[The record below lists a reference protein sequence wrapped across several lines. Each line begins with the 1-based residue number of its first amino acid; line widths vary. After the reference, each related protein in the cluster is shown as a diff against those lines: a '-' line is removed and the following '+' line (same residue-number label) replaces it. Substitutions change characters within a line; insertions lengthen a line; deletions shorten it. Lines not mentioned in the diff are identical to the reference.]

1 MPLYGVGISS
11 LHLALHAVRAT
22 KSLHALKGAPS
33 SSVSEGASVQYNA
46 LQRLIQRA
54 GSPTV
59 FIYKLTRLLCS
70 LILVTL
76 SLVTVFRYH
85 RGTGTDTWW
94 IHLVEPA
101 IYVRWCAAL
110 QAMISNAMAS
120 GLLAVFVH
128 RLLHGT

>member
-1 MPLYGVGISS
+1 M
-11 LHLALHAVRAT
+11 
-22 KSLHALKGAPS
+22 
-33 SSVSEGASVQYNA
+33 QYNA

-70 LILVTL
+70 LILVAL

-101 IYVRWCAAL
+101 VYVRRVATLKAMMTDVLAL
-110 QAMISNAMAS
+110 
-120 GLLAVFVH
+120 GLLVAIVRGVP
-128 RLLHGT
+128 RGA